1 MLFIHQ
7 SNLLNKIEKNY
18 NNKGSEIKAFYNEI
32 YLPYRQ
38 NLLKLDYSLK
48 DIDTFKEASS
58 LIDNYII
65 EIEKF
70 SAKANISSQSKFR
83 STFIEEI
90 STYLFKS
97 LEIIESGKLGIYNK
111 AIFSGL
117 KINNKMEL
125 NAIYK
130 DVDFCI
136 GKKVH
141 LNIDTTQNLDIIIP
155 IICVEVKTYLDATMF
170 NEVQFSSKQIK
181 NASPNAQTYVLM
193 EFNDVA
199 SEKIISARA
208 DNNLTE
214 MFTLRDGSRK
224 ENIIKNPISA
234 EVLLDYYC
242 EIEKNIKNIEKVES
256 VEVPGR
262 LLHPT
267 NKKTDI

>member
-1 MLFIHQ
+1 MLFIHE
-7 SNLLNKIEKNY
+7 SNLLNKIENNY
-18 NNKGSEIKAFYNEI
+18 NNKGAEIKTFYNEV
-32 YLPYRQ
+32 YLPYKQ
-38 NLLKLDYSLK
+38 KLLALNYSLK
-48 DIDTFKEASS
+48 DITVFKEACS
-58 LIDNYII
+58 LIDNYIL
-65 EIEKF
+65 EIEDF

-90 STYLFKS
+90 STYLFSTLK
-97 LEIIESGKLGIYNK
+97 LIQNGKLGIYNK
-111 AIFSGL
+111 NVFSGL
-117 KINNKMEL
+117 KINNRMEL
-125 NAIYK
+125 STIYK

-141 LNIDTTQNLDIIIP
+141 LTIDSNQNLDMIIP
-155 IICVEVKTYLDATMF
+155 IVCVEVKTYLDATMF

-214 MFTLRDGSRK
+214 MFTLRPGSRK
-224 ENIIKNPISA
+224 EKITNNPISP

-242 EIEKNIKNIEKVES
+242 EIEKIINNIEKIES
-256 VEVPGR
+256 VDVPGR
-262 LLHPT
+262 LLHPIE
-267 NKKTDI
+267 KTDN

>member
-1 MLFIHQ
+1 MLFIHE
-7 SNLLNKIEKNY
+7 SNLLNKIENNY
-18 NNKGSEIKAFYNEI
+18 KDKGSEIKEFYNEI
-32 YLPYRQ
+32 YLPYKQ
-38 NLLKLDYSLK
+38 KLLDLNYSLK
-48 DIDTFKEASS
+48 DMNTFNKASS
-58 LIDNYII
+58 LIDNYIM
-65 EIEKF
+65 EIENF
-70 SAKANISSQSKFR
+70 STKANISSQSKFR

-97 LEIIESGKLGIYNK
+97 LKIIESGKLGIYNK
-111 AIFSGL
+111 NVFSGL

-125 NAIYK
+125 STIYK

-136 GKKVH
+136 GKKIH
-141 LNIDTTQNLDIIIP
+141 LNIDSTQNLDMIIP

-199 SEKIISARA
+199 PEKIISARA

-214 MFTLRDGSRK
+214 MFTLRGGSRK
-224 ENIIKNPISA
+224 ENIIMNPISA
-234 EVLLDYYC
+234 KVLLDYYC
-242 EIEKNIKNIEKVES
+242 EIEKNIKNIEKIES

-267 NKKTDI
+267 IKKTDI